1 LFLRRL
7 RGVLTTAAL
16 WAIPWSAFGLVAGV
30 AYKLGLFPTGFV
42 FFGPSILGGIVG
54 TLGIAG
60 AIVGAVNGAVFATL
74 LLVAERKHHLGD
86 LRAGRT
92 GIWGGLATGATV
104 LLILGS
110 PYIAAGTA
118 VIGFLA
124 GAGSVRLAQ
133 RGEKSS
139 STDIDVARGV

>member
-1 LFLRRL
+1 MLLRRL
-7 RGVLTTAAL
+7 RGILTTAAL
-16 WAIPWSAFGLVAGV
+16 WAIPWSAFGLLAGV
-30 AYKLGLFPTGFV
+30 AYRLGLFPGF
-42 FFGPSILGGIVG
+42 FIQTRPGLGGIVVA
-54 TLGIAG
+54 LGLAG
-60 AIVGAVNGAVFATL
+60 AVVGAVNGAVFASL
-74 LLVAERKHHLGD
+74 LLLAERKRSLGD
-86 LRAGRT
+86 LRASRT
-92 GIWGGLATGATV
+92 GVWGGLATGATV

-139 STDIDVARGV
+139 STDIDVA